1 MLGKG
6 GNIYELK
13 KLPAYIYSL
22 HFFMVLPKRYFN
34 NFGTTFQLKRYAL
47 AFALQ
52 HLWGKRF

>member
-47 AFALQ
+47 AFAL
-52 HLWGKRF
+52 